1 METDPFDMSL
11 GDLGVKTTHGRGHTA
26 EEIANMAT
34 DKLISVSDTAPEPI
48 RAQAHAF
55 KNQCHKIIAYYMRE
69 AIQSDRT
76 TLINELNRQGHEDVA
91 EIIRRL

>member
-34 DKLISVSDTAPEPI
+34 DKLISVSDTAPGPI

-55 KNQCHKIIAYYMRE
+55 KNQCRFIIAYYMKE
-69 AIQSDRT
+69 AINNHMCTIGNQ
-76 TLINELNRQGHEDVA
+76 LEAQGHKDLA
-91 EIIRRL
+91 NIIRRL